1 MTASHEFVGKRT
13 RDEANAAH
21 DRASEAAWLIYV
33 KERVHCPSISVESLS
48 MTSAAERKGN
58 LMADFNIFLLEI
70 ADEITSDELKA
81 MKFVCEGAI
90 PRGKLEL
97 IASPRELLNFLRR
110 SGKIRPGDVMNLVTL
125 LEEVGLVQLA
135 ERVKEG
141 GKTSILLFSFI
152 TTFFARGDV
161 VMK

>member
-90 PRGKLEL
+90 ARGNLEL
-97 IASPRELLNFLRR
+97 IANPKELLNALRR
-110 SGKIRPGDVMNLVTL
+110 SGKIRPGDVMYLVTL
-125 LEEVGLVQLA
+125 LKGVGLVQLA
-135 ERVKEG
+135 ERVKEA

-152 TTFFARGDV
+152 TTFFAR
-161 VMK
+161 VMWS

>member
-58 LMADFNIFLLEI
+58 LMADFNKFLLEI

-97 IASPRELLNFLRR
+97 IANPRELLNFLRR
-110 SGKIRPGDVMNLVTL
+110 SGKIRRGDVMHLVTL
-125 LEEVGLVQLA
+125 LKEVGLVQLA

-141 GKTSILLFSFI
+141 GKII
-152 TTFFARGDV
+152 
-161 VMK
+161 

>member
-33 KERVHCPSISVESLS
+33 KEHVHCPSISVESLS

-90 PRGKLEL
+90 ARGNLEL
-97 IASPRELLNFLRR
+97 IANPKELLNALRR
-110 SGKIRPGDVMNLVTL
+110 SGRIRPGDVMYLVTL
-125 LEEVGLVQLA
+125 LKGVGLVQLA
-135 ERVKEG
+135 ERVKEA

-152 TTFFARGDV
+152 TTFFAR
-161 VMK
+161 VMWS